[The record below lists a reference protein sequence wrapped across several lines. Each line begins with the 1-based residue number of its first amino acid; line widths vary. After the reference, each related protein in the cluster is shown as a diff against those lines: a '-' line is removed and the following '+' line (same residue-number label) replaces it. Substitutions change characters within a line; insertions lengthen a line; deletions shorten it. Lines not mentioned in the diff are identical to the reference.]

1 MQANIALLSEIPI
14 SENRVHLDNE
24 ECIYTQRNLS
34 NNLKHLYTSIPL
46 INMNGVEYVQ
56 YHLVFF
62 HYNLVWTNL
71 KKNHFKKN
79 DHTCTTTLVISE
91 FSCDIHVKQNH
102 SQIKTE
108 ILHE

>member
-24 ECIYTQRNLS
+24 ECTYTQRNLS

-56 YHLVFF
+56 YHLVFSLQF
-62 HYNLVWTNL
+62 GVNKFKKKKNL
-71 KKNHFKKN
+71 KKM
-79 DHTCTTTLVISE
+79 I
-91 FSCDIHVKQNH
+91 IHVQ
-102 SQIKTE
+102 
-108 ILHE
+108 LHWSFQSLVVA

>member
-24 ECIYTQRNLS
+24 ECTYTQRNLS

-56 YHLVFF
+56 YHLVFSLQF
-62 HYNLVWTNL
+62 GVNKL
-71 KKNHFKKN
+71 KKNHLKKM
-79 DHTCTTTLVISE
+79 I
-91 FSCDIHVKQNH
+91 IHVQLH
-102 SQIKTE
+102 WSSQSSVVT
-108 ILHE
+108 